1 MINKYVL
8 PTVKMLL
15 EDSRH
20 SILKQ
25 STHDLVKELY
35 ELMGDT
41 LFSSLPGVSSQLTLI
56 LQDMMTF

>member
-1 MINKYVL
+1 MVTKYVV

-20 SILKQ
+20 SLLKQ

-35 ELMGDT
+35 ELMGDG
-41 LFSSLPGVSSQLTLI
+41 LFASLQGMGSQLTPI